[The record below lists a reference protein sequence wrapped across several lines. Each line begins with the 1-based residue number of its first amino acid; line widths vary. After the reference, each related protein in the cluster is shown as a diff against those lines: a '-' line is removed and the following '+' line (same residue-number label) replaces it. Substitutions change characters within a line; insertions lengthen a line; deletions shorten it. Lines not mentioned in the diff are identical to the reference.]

1 MDDEKIINLYWQRNE
16 KAISETKLKYGK
28 FCYTIAYRVLHNNE
42 DAEECENDT
51 YLEAWNSMPPQK
63 PSVLSAFLGTITR
76 RKSIDKWR
84 KKMAEKRG
92 GGEYELSVYEL
103 ENCIPDERT
112 IDEQLEVEEL
122 AKIISAFLRE
132 LPETECNVFLRRYW
146 YFDSIK
152 QICERFGFGQSKVKM
167 MLLRTRQKLLTR
179 LEKEGILNEVR

>member
-1 MDDEKIINLYWQRNE
+1 MDDEKIVDLYWKRDE
-16 KAISETKLKYGK
+16 SAISETKTKYGN
-28 FCYTIAYRVLHNNE
+28 FCYAIAYRVLQNNE

-76 RKSIDKWR
+76 RKSIDKRR
-84 KKMAEKRG
+84 KKTAEKRG

-122 AKIISAFLRE
+122 AKIISTFLRE
-132 LPETECNVFLRRYW
+132 LPKTERNVFLRRYW

-152 QICERFGFGQSKVKM
+152 EICEKYGFGQSKVKM
-167 MLLRTRQKLLTR
+167 MLSRTRQKLLAR
-179 LEKEGILNEVR
+179 LEKEGVIV